1 MIKVTFPDGNV
12 KEYEE
17 GITPLEVAKSISE
30 GLARN
35 VISATADGTT
45 IEVTT
50 PLTTDTTLTLH
61 TWDSE
66 EGKKAFWHS
75 SAHVLAQAILRF
87 YPQAKLTIGPAIE
100 NGFYYDIDFGGEKF
114 TDADFKRVEDKFMEL
129 AREKNAF
136 TLREMSKEAALDYYR
151 KEENPYKVELIEAL
165 EDGSITFCDHGD
177 FTDLCRGGH
186 IPHTGLIKAVK
197 ITSIAGAYWRGDEKN
212 KQLTRVYAISFP
224 QAKLL
229 TEYLERME
237 EAKKRDHRK
246 LGKELE
252 LFTFS
257 TRVGQGLPLWLPKG
271 AALRRRLE
279 DFLVKAQKRAG
290 YEMVITPHIGAK
302 DLYVTSGHF
311 AKYGQDSFQPINTP
325 EEGEE
330 YLLKPMNCP
339 HHCEIFKSH
348 QWSYRDLPKRYAEF
362 GTVYRYE
369 QSGELHG
376 LTRVRSFTQDDA
388 HLFCT
393 PDQLLEE
400 FKGVIDLVKYV
411 FSSLGFGE
419 YTAQISLRDP
429 ENPDKYIGTDENW
442 EKAENAII
450 QAAAEKGLQTVVE
463 YGEAAFY
470 GPKLDF
476 MVKDAIGRKWQ
487 LGTIQVDYNLPERF
501 DLTYTGADN
510 LPHRPV
516 MIHRAPFGSMERFI
530 AILIESTGGI
540 FPLWL
545 TPEQVVVL
553 PISEK
558 YNAYAKKVAAMMEEN
573 DVRARVDLR
582 NEKVGKKIREAEL
595 QKMPFMV
602 IVGENEEK
610 DGTVSVRRHQVGDMG
625 VMTVDALC
633 EAINRE
639 VKESIQQFK

>member
-12 KEYEE
+12 KEYEA
-17 GITPLEVAKSISE
+17 GVTPVEVAKSISE

-257 TRVGQGLPLWLPKG
+257 SRVGQGLPLWLPKG

-339 HHCEIFKSH
+339 HHCEIFHSH
-348 QWSYRDLPKRYAEF
+348 PWSYRDLPKRYAEF

-411 FSSLGFGE
+411 FSSLGFSE

-450 QAAAEKGLQTVVE
+450 QAAAEKGLKTVVE

-558 YNAYAKKVAAMMEEN
+558 YNGYAQKVAAMMEEY

-610 DGTVSVRRHQVGDMG
+610 DSTVSVRRHQVGDMG
-625 VMTVDALC
+625 VMTVEELC
-633 EAINRE
+633 KAINQE

>member
-1 MIKVTFPDGNV
+1 
-12 KEYEE
+12 
-17 GITPLEVAKSISE
+17 
-30 GLARN
+30 
-35 VISATADGTT
+35 
-45 IEVTT
+45 
-50 PLTTDTTLTLH
+50 
-61 TWDSE
+61 
-66 EGKKAFWHS
+66 
-75 SAHVLAQAILRF
+75 
-87 YPQAKLTIGPAIE
+87 
-100 NGFYYDIDFGGEKF
+100 
-114 TDADFKRVEDKFMEL
+114 
-129 AREKNAF
+129 
-136 TLREMSKEAALDYYR
+136 
-151 KEENPYKVELIEAL
+151 
-165 EDGSITFCDHGD
+165 
-177 FTDLCRGGH
+177 
-186 IPHTGLIKAVK
+186 
-197 ITSIAGAYWRGDEKN
+197 
-212 KQLTRVYAISFP
+212 
-224 QAKLL
+224 
-229 TEYLERME
+229 ME

-257 TRVGQGLPLWLPKG
+257 SRVGQGLPLWLPKG

-339 HHCEIFKSH
+339 HHCEIFHSH
-348 QWSYRDLPKRYAEF
+348 PWSYRDLPKRYAEF

-411 FSSLGFGE
+411 FSSLGFSE

-450 QAAAEKGLQTVVE
+450 QAAAEKGLTTVVE

-558 YNAYAKKVAAMMEEN
+558 YNGYAQKVAAMMEEY
-573 DVRARVDLR
+573 DVRARVDVR
-582 NEKVGKKIREAEL
+582 NEKIGKKIREAEL

-610 DGTVSVRRHQVGDMG
+610 DSTVSVRRHQVGDMG
-625 VMTVDALC
+625 VMTVEELC
-633 EAINRE
+633 KAINQE

>member
-12 KEYEE
+12 KEYEA
-17 GITPLEVAKSISE
+17 GVTPVEVAKSISE

-339 HHCEIFKSH
+339 HHCEIFHSH
-348 QWSYRDLPKRYAEF
+348 PWSYRDLPKRYAEF

-411 FSSLGFGE
+411 FSSLGFSE

-450 QAAAEKGLQTVVE
+450 QAAAEKGLTTVVE

-558 YNAYAKKVAAMMEEN
+558 YNGYAQKVAAMMEEY
-573 DVRARVDLR
+573 DVRARVDVR
-582 NEKVGKKIREAEL
+582 NEKIGKKIREAEL

-610 DGTVSVRRHQVGDMG
+610 DSTVSVRRHQVGDMG
-625 VMTVDALC
+625 VMTVEELC
-633 EAINRE
+633 KAINQE